1 MPLKIA
7 IIYNEPVHDRYSDL
21 GEQKAIIG
29 VLDEVNAV
37 DGALKE
43 LGYNVKRFGLSP
55 PIESVRQT
63 FVSLDADV
71 VFNLFE
77 GFAGKPETEA
87 EVAGMIEA
95 SGLCYTGCPPSALSL
110 ALDKSRTKDVLQK
123 AGLPTPRFQVL
134 EPATLDLFDLH
145 LPCIVKPAAED
156 ASHGL
161 SELSVVNDFTSLA
174 FQVKQVSELYSGRAL
189 VEEFIDGREF
199 NATVIGNDKPVVLP
213 VSEIVFNLPQGS
225 PRILTFDAKWEDN
238 SVYSRSTLP
247 VCPADLDDVTHDRIA
262 ASASSAFQLLG
273 CAGYARV
280 DFRMG
285 SDSIPQIIEVNPNP
299 DISMDAGVARQAR
312 AAGMTYTGLI
322 ERIVQLALE
331 RRN

>member
-87 EVAGMIEA
+87 EVAGVLE
-95 SGLCYTGCPPSALSL
+95 GTHLCYTGCPPSALSL

-312 AAGMTYTGLI
+312 AVGMTYTGLI